1 MSDKTKI
8 ESKLKEAEL
17 YQSQGLY
24 EQSKQIYID
33 LLELIKK
40 DSSLS
45 QDKQLLDEVNE
56 RIQAVD
62 DVITEV
68 EESTDTP
75 ELSGEV
81 QKLIS
86 NLFSFSKNKQV
97 AAIEGAVALAKF
109 GQYEKSLAELQRLIN
124 EGNLPI
130 MAARNM
136 LRCQL
141 ILSTPDTAIAQ
152 IKSWSSHSV
161 FSKGELDH
169 LGEFLESLL
178 EKEGIKADL
187 PAIAEK
193 SPKDRKKQQ
202 RMEDVFEI
210 FSIRIRLESGPK
222 KGQDQDFDVTF
233 QVGNT
238 VSIIIKVKDKV
249 LAEAFKPGIRLS
261 RIQCYSP
268 VSVFNCK
275 GTVTENAKITSG
287 SKKGD
292 CTLDITIDDE

>member
-187 PAIAEK
+187 PAIAATCLF
-193 SPKDRKKQQ
+193 
-202 RMEDVFEI
+202 FENEN
-210 FSIRIRLESGPK
+210 RLLIS
-222 KGQDQDFDVTF
+222 F
-233 QVGNT
+233 
-238 VSIIIKVKDKV
+238 
-249 LAEAFKPGIRLS
+249 
-261 RIQCYSP
+261 
-268 VSVFNCK
+268 
-275 GTVTENAKITSG
+275 
-287 SKKGD
+287 
-292 CTLDITIDDE
+292 